1 MSRSEPVLVTL
12 PISHFCEKA
21 RWALD
26 RAGVA
31 YVERRHMQII
41 HQFAARLAGGGK
53 SVPVLKTGDG
63 VFAQSHDIMVYA
75 DSFLPEPARLYPAD
89 KTQRAEVRRAR
100 AALRRGARRRGTALA
115 LPRGLQGRQAVRV
128 VQPDRGAT
136 WERLAFPFVVA
147 PAKIYINRFLDID
160 DATAARALELVDE
173 ELDAVADLL
182 SDGRAYLTGE
192 RFTAADLAFAALS
205 APLIVP
211 TQYGT
216 PLPQPEQMPE
226 RMAAPVQRLARA
238 SRRKLRDA
246 DVRRAAP
253 HARRAAARGVGA
265 PALRTT
271 AAPPT
276 ARRARPRRRARG
288 SSRPTRR
295 RRGCPRPCGAPRP
308 RT

>member
-63 VFAQSHDIMVYA
+63 VFTQSHDIMVYA

-89 KTQRAEVRRAR
+89 KALRAEVVALEQRFDAVLGVEGRRWLYHEVFKDVKPFASYNLEGVP
-100 AALRRGARRRGTALA
+100 A
-115 LPRGLQGRQAVRV
+115 
-128 VQPDRGAT
+128 

-147 PAKIYINRFLDID
+147 PAKIYINHFLDID
-160 DATAARALELVDE
+160 DATAARALQLVDE
-173 ELDAVADLL
+173 ELDAVAELL
-182 SDGRAYLTGE
+182 SDGRPYLTGE

-211 TQYGT
+211 VEYGT
-216 PLPQPEQMPE
+216 PLPQPEQLPE
-226 RMAAPVQRLARA
+226 RMAAPVRAWREHPAGSFALRMFAERRHALA
-238 SRRKLRDA
+238 
-246 DVRRAAP
+246 AAP
-253 HARRAAARGVGA
+253 AAAA
-265 PALRTT
+265 
-271 AAPPT
+271 
-276 ARRARPRRRARG
+276 
-288 SSRPTRR
+288 
-295 RRGCPRPCGAPRP
+295 
-308 RT
+308 